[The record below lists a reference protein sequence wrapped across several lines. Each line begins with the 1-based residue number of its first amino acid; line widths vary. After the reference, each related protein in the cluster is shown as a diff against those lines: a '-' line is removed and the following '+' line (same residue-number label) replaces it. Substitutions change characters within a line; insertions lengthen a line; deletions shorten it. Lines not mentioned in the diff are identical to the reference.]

1 MANRG
6 LTGTLLTE
14 VQKKAVTYVD
24 MVFIDV
30 NSGYYLTNNTNPIV
44 YDSNTYEAFGQFLS
58 FDTIEENIAFEIP
71 NIKISISG
79 IPAYDDSNNNF
90 ATTVIG
96 ANYTDK
102 DVKIYRK
109 YFNEDGTEISGGGVI
124 QMFEGTIQ
132 DVTIVANKETCV
144 VELTTASHWVDF
156 DRQNGRFTNENSQKS
171 ISAFSADDGLQFARD
186 VQKEIEWKA

>member
-24 MVFIDV
+24 LVSIDV
-30 NSGYYLTNNTNPIV
+30 NSGYFITTHTNPIT
-44 YDSNTYEAFGQFLS
+44 YDSNTYQPFGQFLG
-58 FDTIEENIAFEIP
+58 FDTVEENISFEIP
-71 NIKISISG
+71 NIKISVSG
-79 IPAYDDSNNNF
+79 IPAHDNSDNNF

-102 DVKIYRK
+102 DVKIFRK
-109 YFNEDGTEISGGGVI
+109 YFNADGSEISQDEGVVQIFEGVI
-124 QMFEGTIQ
+124 QDASI
-132 DVTIVANKETCV
+132 IANKETCT

-156 DRQNGRFTNENSQKS
+156 ERRNGRFTNENSQKN
-171 ISAFSADDGLQFARD
+171 AFSGDEGMQFARD
-186 VQKEIEWKA
+186 VQKEIEWKG